1 MGTFKTADTALAAWL
16 IIKGIRLE
24 KIDTEGFPA
33 TFAFERSNGDLQELT
48 DAFNFGIAEGNILQ
62 FFRAYKYLLS
72 EIKP

>member
-1 MGTFKTADTALAAWL
+1 MSTFRTTDTALAAWL

-33 TFAFERSNGDLQELT
+33 SFAFDSANGDLQELT
-48 DAFNFGIAEGNILQ
+48 DAFNYGIAEGNILQ

-72 EIKP
+72 EIK